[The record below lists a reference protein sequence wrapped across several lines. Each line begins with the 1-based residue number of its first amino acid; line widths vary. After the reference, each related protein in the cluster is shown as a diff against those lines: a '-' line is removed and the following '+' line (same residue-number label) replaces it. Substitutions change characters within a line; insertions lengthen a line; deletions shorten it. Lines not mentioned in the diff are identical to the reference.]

1 MEPTNH
7 VINALP
13 LIASVLGRKYG
24 VRVHIGG
31 ERAYTNG
38 RDIHLPALP
47 LDSDETVL
55 NVARGFLDHE
65 AAHLRITDFTAL
77 KGASLSALEKRVW
90 NILEDFMV
98 ERKLGEM
105 YPGCARNFHWLIK
118 HVFLEADDTQDEPRN
133 SAVDIFNW
141 LLLSVRAFA
150 VPELSAQVEA
160 LAAKIDENY
169 PELLPALSPLVREVP
184 VVCVNTESCIQQAR
198 KMMTVIQQYAD
209 DHQEAPDVKQ
219 RENKQQKNAAEPA
232 EQEDSSRS
240 QNKSQSANDNG
251 EAEEPTSNTTGDEGV
266 PQTLQ
271 EFLHEPQAM
280 KSMDFGEK
288 LENLLQDFAGQSENR
303 LAVAIIGENKC
314 SAFTQEEINE
324 IRRSTTGLRARL
336 QGLLQAHN
344 PMRSRIGRS
353 GRIDNRLM
361 ARLTVNDP
369 RIFMRRGERQGIN
382 TAIHILLDASYS
394 MAGERINLACKS
406 CYAVASALE
415 SVSGVSVAVTAFPAG
430 MVFTDS
436 GDALLEETLWPLLGP
451 KQRLHPNFNYEAN
464 GGTPLAEAL
473 WWVMQ
478 QLQIRPENRKILLI
492 LSDGLP
498 DNMQTAKNIIGLHQK
513 HGHEVYGIGIV
524 TEAMKLLLPKQCC
537 RGLYNLEELASAMFD
552 LLRRSLVGKGGEG
565 NENAA

>member
-1 MEPTNH
+1 MENTNH
-7 VINALP
+7 VINVLP
-13 LIASVLGRKYG
+13 LIATVLGRKYG

-38 RDIHLPALP
+38 RDIHLPALL

-65 AAHLRITDFTAL
+65 AAHLRITDFDAFTS
-77 KGASLSALEKRVW
+77 ASLLPLEKRVW
-90 NILEDFMV
+90 NMLEDFMV

-118 HVFLEADDTQDEPRN
+118 HVFLEDDDIQDEPRN
-133 SAVDIFNW
+133 SAMDIFNW

-209 DHQEAPDVKQ
+209 DHPEAPSSKE
-219 RENKQQKNAAEPA
+219 RENKQQENAAESA
-232 EQEDSSRS
+232 DQKDSSS
-240 QNKSQSANDNG
+240 QPSNTTQPSSDNG
-251 EAEEPTSNTTGDEGV
+251 EATEPASNTEGDEEV

-271 EFLHEPQAM
+271 EFLHEPDGM
-280 KSMDFGEK
+280 ESMDFGEK
-288 LENLLQDFAGQSENR
+288 LEDLLRDFAGQSENR

-314 SAFTQEEINE
+314 VPFTQEEIND
-324 IRRSTTGLRARL
+324 IRRSTTGLRTRL

-344 PMRSRIGRS
+344 PIRTRIGRS
-353 GRIDNRLM
+353 GRVDSRLM

-369 RIFMRRGERQGIN
+369 RIFMRKGERQGIN

-394 MAGERINLACKS
+394 MAGERIILACQS

-415 SVSGVSVAVTAFPAG
+415 SVPGVSVAVTAFPAG

-436 GDALLEETLWPLLGP
+436 GDALLEETLWPVLGP
-451 KQRLHPNFNYEAN
+451 KQRLHPDFNYEAN

-492 LSDGLP
+492 LSDGMP
-498 DNMQTAKNIIGLHQK
+498 DNMQAARNIIGLHQK

-524 TEAMKLLLPKQCC
+524 TEAMKLLLPKHCC
-537 RGLYNLEELASAMFD
+537 RGLYNLEELAPAMFD
-552 LLRRSLVGKGGEG
+552 LMRKSLVKAGGA